1 MEVLEPHGDQHEL
14 KANVGTSRLILIQDK
29 DPETRNHRDLQS
41 RQRSRGQRR
50 GCKPALPGPAEGVQ
64 GNLNFPDPQTRGQ
77 HCREEQRREV

>member
-41 RQRSRGQRR
+41 RQ
-50 GCKPALPGPAEGVQ
+50 
-64 GNLNFPDPQTRGQ
+64 
-77 HCREEQRREV
+77 